1 MKKRKAINSKAY
13 TQAQVHEFMGEV
25 YCHYSKSRRY
35 LNDKLRSS
43 ALPLSRNKT
52 SRENRLCTCADKSK
66 LVKNTPSQQLLQFWN
81 DSEVM
86 VQ

>member
-1 MKKRKAINSKAY
+1 
-13 TQAQVHEFMGEV
+13 MGEI
-25 YCHYSKSRRY
+25 YCHYSKPRQY
-35 LNDKLRSS
+35 LDDKFPSS

-52 SRENRLCTCADKSK
+52 SRKNKLCACADKSK